1 MLVPTVARR
10 AASVVGGGRAL
21 FSTSRN
27 RRSSG
32 VDRKFVDK
40 VRVSLTGGPG
50 GLGCNSHEHL
60 APGKKRANGGNAGN
74 GGDVI
79 IRTNAQLRSL
89 TIGKHHYRALGGAN
103 GGPNKR
109 TGRHGKNV
117 YLEVPVGT
125 VVKEIWKGFDEETG
139 DVTEGVVKEHDLDEE
154 GAFVVGASGGRGGRG
169 NQYMVKS
176 ESEAKE
182 YFRRQRE
189 RREEEGEEDGGFE
202 IPGLEGF
209 VFDNEA
215 DREQFDFLLEDG
227 GGLEA
232 KKKLPNE
239 GEVGEQRYYE
249 LELKLIADVGLVGYP
264 NAGKS
269 TLLGALSRAKPKVAP
284 YPFTTL
290 HPFVG
295 TVEFADAYRFLVAD
309 TPGLIDGAHENIG
322 LGHQFL
328 RHIERNK
335 ILAFVIDISDEHGPK
350 AGDAL
355 TALERELNLYAPGL
369 GDQDAVILANKI
381 DVPTSKESFQRDQYE
396 SLQAASK
403 GRPIFPIS
411 AKESNGVDRV
421 VLHLRSM
428 LETQEDREQAS

>member
-1 MLVPTVARR
+1 
-10 AASVVGGGRAL
+10 
-21 FSTSRN
+21 
-27 RRSSG
+27 
-32 VDRKFVDK
+32 
-40 VRVSLTGGPG
+40 
-50 GLGCNSHEHL
+50 
-60 APGKKRANGGNAGN
+60 
-74 GGDVI
+74 
-79 IRTNAQLRSL
+79 
-89 TIGKHHYRALGGAN
+89 LGGAN